1 MLTLEFDALSK
12 PSDTISLP
20 ANVSVPS
27 AVERLSPSKEF
38 ILESGEAGH
47 KYEWIGLEKQAKFA
61 QEYRDYDL
69 YLSRQDLHCSGH
81 RARPSGLP
89 GPRASPAWYQALPEQ
104 AQRLACWEHCV
115 SDLSGRNTAY
125 LRPCDL
131 PSPVPPSR
139 RLPQLLRP
147 SVPVPPTRRPPAEGF
162 WMDCNQPFIVLQ
174 KLCTQ

>member
-1 MLTLEFDALSK
+1 MLTLEFGALSK

-27 AVERLSPSKEF
+27 AVERLSPSKES
-38 ILESGEAGH
+38 ILESRDAGH

-61 QEYRDYDL
+61 QEYRDYGL

-115 SDLSGRNTAY
+115 SDHLWEKHGISAALRQPPTYHLPY
-125 LRPCDL
+125 LRHAVFRSSFVRSY
-131 PSPVPPSR
+131 PSDSPALR
-139 RLPQLLRP
+139 RAFLDGL
-147 SVPVPPTRRPPAEGF
+147 
-162 WMDCNQPFIVLQ
+162 
-174 KLCTQ
+174 